1 MARAARLTGVLL
13 ARKGQ
18 ARPTGGFAHAK
29 LDLPPPQPSLARRK
43 EQRSG
48 RSAAPAAALSAE
60 AVRPG
65 AAKPRSRSAAW
76 DRVTVT
82 VRLDRERHACL
93 KLLAARRGRSAQDIL
108 IKALDAYLE
117 ACAAPRPS
125 LRSPARRASG

>member
-1 MARAARLTGVLL
+1 MAQPSRPTGALL

-29 LDLPPPQPSLARRK
+29 LDLPPLARRK
-43 EQRSG
+43 EQCSG

-65 AAKPRSRSAAW
+65 AAKPRSRSAAR

-93 KLLAARRGRSAQDIL
+93 KLLAARRGRSAQEIL

-117 ACAAPRPS
+117 ACAVARVPR
-125 LRSPARRASG
+125 RSPARRAGG